1 MIIMSSKYI
10 ATNMVVCPNAEGR
23 VLAFD
28 VKGKPTVQRR
38 IIVNFTNH
46 RPIFVDPSQRDK
58 QLYAEA
64 VRKEMNSMGLT
75 QFPYFLAGDPIQLT
89 IKFVL
94 PVPLVDI
101 QGNHMRPGALP
112 YPHHSGDVD
121 NLLKFAL
128 DALEKTI
135 YMDDTQIV
143 KLEASKV
150 YPTDVTDRVGWTE
163 LDFVKVGLAA
173 IAEE

>member
-1 MIIMSSKYI
+1 
-10 ATNMVVCPNAEGR
+10 
-23 VLAFD
+23 
-28 VKGKPTVQRR
+28 
-38 IIVNFTNH
+38 
-46 RPIFVDPSQRDK
+46 
-58 QLYAEA
+58 
-64 VRKEMNSMGLT
+64 
-75 QFPYFLAGDPIQLT
+75 
-89 IKFVL
+89 
-94 PVPLVDI
+94 
-101 QGNHMRPGALP
+101 
-112 YPHHSGDVD
+112 
-121 NLLKFAL
+121 L